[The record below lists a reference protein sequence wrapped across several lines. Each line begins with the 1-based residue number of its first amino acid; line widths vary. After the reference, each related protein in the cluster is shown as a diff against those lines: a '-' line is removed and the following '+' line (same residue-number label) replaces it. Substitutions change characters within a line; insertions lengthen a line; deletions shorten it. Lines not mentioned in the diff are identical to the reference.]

1 MNILF
6 GSAYKYEQKRSEGN
20 DTKTRFREANVL
32 VIATAL
38 SYYKSRLV
46 MLSKII
52 RPTYVINLFTEVS
65 NPRAQ
70 PQSPP
75 SYSYT

>member
-1 MNILF
+1 M
-6 GSAYKYEQKRSEGN
+6 
-20 DTKTRFREANVL
+20 THKTRFREANVL
-32 VIATAL
+32 LIATAPQL
-38 SYYKSRLV
+38 LQSRLV
-46 MLSKII
+46 YAFKNHSS
-52 RPTYVINLFTEVS
+52 YGINLFTEVS